1 MPIQHPD
8 SYDYITFSA
17 QTQKLIT
24 RAEPYEDYNPESHP
38 ATMGAFGY
46 YDIATSTNLTPTDA
60 SQANLIFNN
69 ETVSYD
75 ATTKT
80 WKNSTKK
87 RWDSYQSS
95 TALDFFAYMPQTA
108 GAKVTRKAA
117 NTYTLS
123 VPFTMPGDAPFL
135 YDTKSAPVV
144 CEKPINKDM
153 ADPTFER
160 VVRFRFD
167 QTLAGYTL
175 HFTLDSKMNAIR
187 QFRIKS
193 VNFSGEIAVAGTYNR
208 TYTWS
213 ATDKWTAAAIQW
225 TDIKTATATSA
236 LPYKSQGTAAYDDTN
251 KTALVTATGTTQWG
265 ETFYTIP
272 YSKFEPMI
280 TVTYDVVFMDE
291 KQNEVITRK
300 DVTSTIL
307 LNKTNF
313 SGLTTGTTAQIS
325 PITILIQPRYLYVMA
340 DQDAY
345 TGRLL
350 IQ

>member
-24 RAEPYEDYNPESHP
+24 RAEPYEDYNPDSHP

-46 YDIATSTNLTPTDA
+46 YDIASCTNLTPTDA
-60 SQANLIFNN
+60 SQPNIIFNN
-69 ETVSYD
+69 EIVSYD

-87 RWDSYQSS
+87 RWDSYQSAK
-95 TALDFFAYMPQTA
+95 ALDFFAYMPQNT
-108 GAKVTRKAA
+108 GAKVTRPAA

-123 VPFTMPGDAPFL
+123 VPFNMPNDAPFL
-135 YDTKSAPVV
+135 YDTKVAPVV

-153 ADPTFER
+153 KDPAFER
-160 VVRFRFD
+160 VVKFRFD

-213 ATDKWTAAAIQW
+213 AKEKWTAAAIQW

-236 LPYKSQGTAAYDDTN
+236 LPYKSQGTAAYDDTH
-251 KTALVTATGTTQWG
+251 KTALVTAAGTTQWG

-291 KQNEVITRK
+291 NQKEVITRK

-313 SGLTTGTTAQIS
+313 SGITTGKTAQIS
-325 PITILIQPRYLYVMA
+325 PITILIQPRYLYVIA